1 MEIAGDRAFGAAIAA
16 RGFRRGAPACRH
28 RARTRATGAATIRD
42 TPGNRRAGGRDR
54 SARRGAR
61 CETHRA
67 AHDDHRNETPGV
79 RAAARGGPDDAARQR
94 KRKPLPAHVRARP
107 AAAKP
112 ARPAAPTD

>member
-42 TPGNRRAGGRDR
+42 TPGNRRAPFGQGR
-54 SARRGAR
+54 
-61 CETHRA
+61 
-67 AHDDHRNETPGV
+67 
-79 RAAARGGPDDAARQR
+79 
-94 KRKPLPAHVRARP
+94 

>member
-16 RGFRRGAPACRH
+16 RGFRRGAAACRH

-54 SARRGAR
+54 SARRAAR

-67 AHDDHRNETPGV
+67 PHDDHRNETPGV

-94 KRKPLPAHVRARP
+94 KRKPLPAHVWARP
-107 AAAKP
+107 
-112 ARPAAPTD
+112 RRGETRAPGGAY